1 MRETVAAWVKLLRL
15 PGLGGLAIPPVFGAL
30 TVGVT
35 DAWSLLILFLI
46 GCMVAIY
53 GFVLNDYA
61 DVKLDGLIPELR
73 DKPLVSGA
81 ISRTSAVLVCF
92 VTMILAFFLAA
103 LLWHGTVLSDRKLA
117 ALSMYAVAWG
127 LGTVYNLYGKKIAG
141 SDLFVALAM
150 AVTFLFGA
158 LAFAQPTLLTWVV
171 FVLTFNQTLHMNAVE
186 GGIKDA
192 DHDPLMGVSNLA
204 RVAGVSVH
212 GQRVMIPP
220 SFQVFGMGIR
230 LTSVAVVFVP
240 FMYDLS
246 YELWQLALL
255 VVMLAVVLF
264 IEVRL
269 LRLQQFDRSLIRK
282 LIAGA
287 SFLRYAVVPVM
298 LMGEIGILAGVG
310 LAVLPIAWYVAFSPL
325 TGIRAFQP
333 EM

>member
-35 DAWSLLILFLI
+35 DPASLVILFLI
-46 GCMVAIY
+46 GCMVAIF

-61 DVKLDGLIPELR
+61 DVKLDSLIEELR

-81 ISRTSAVLVCF
+81 ISRTSAILVCF
-92 VTMILAFFLAA
+92 VTMILAFFLAG
-103 LLWHGTVLSDRKLA
+103 LLWHGTVLSDRRIA
-117 ALSMYAVAWG
+117 ALSMFAVAWA

-158 LAFAQPTLLTWVV
+158 LAFEQPTLLTWVV

-204 RVAGVSVH
+204 RVAGVSVR
-212 GQRVMIPP
+212 GSRLTVPS
-220 SFQVFGMGIR
+220 SFQTFGMGIR
-230 LTSVAVVFVP
+230 LASAVLVFVP
-240 FMYDLS
+240 FAYGVA
-246 YELWQLALL
+246 YEVWQLALL
-255 VVMLAVVLF
+255 GLMLAGVLF
-264 IEVRL
+264 IEIRL
-269 LRLQQFDRSLIRK
+269 LWLRRFDRSRIRK
-282 LIAGA
+282 FIAAA
-287 SFLRYAVVPVM
+287 SFLRYAIVPVM
-298 LMGEIGILAGVG
+298 LMGEVGVLAGAG
-310 LAVLPIAWYVAFSPL
+310 LALLPVAWYVAFSPL
-325 TGIRAFQP
+325 TGVRPFRP

>member
-35 DAWSLLILFLI
+35 DAWSLLVLFLI

-81 ISRTSAVLVCF
+81 ISRTSAVMICF

-103 LLWHGTVLSDRKLA
+103 LLWQGTVLTDRKLA
-117 ALSMYAVAWG
+117 ALFMYAVAWG

-158 LAFAQPTLLTWVV
+158 LALDEPTLLTWVV

-192 DHDPLMGVSNLA
+192 DHDPLMGVNNLA

-212 GQRVMIPP
+212 DQRVTIPP
-220 SFQVFGMGIR
+220 SFQIFGMGIR

-240 FMYDLS
+240 FMYGVS

-255 VVMLAVVLF
+255 AVMLAGVLF

-310 LAVLPIAWYVAFSPL
+310 LSVLPIAWYVAFSPL
-325 TGIRAFQP
+325 TGVRAFQP

>member
-61 DVKLDGLIPELR
+61 DVKLDGIIPELR

>member
-35 DAWSLLILFLI
+35 DPVSLLILFLI
-46 GCMVAIY
+46 GCMVAIF

-61 DVKLDGLIPELR
+61 DVKLDSLIEELR

-92 VTMILAFFLAA
+92 VTLIFAFFLAA
-103 LLWHGTVLSDRKLA
+103 LLWHGTVLTDRKMM
-117 ALSMYAVAWG
+117 ALSMFAVAWG

-192 DHDPLMGVSNLA
+192 DHDPLMGVENLA
-204 RVAGVSVH
+204 RVAGVSVR
-212 GQRVMIPP
+212 GSRLSIPP
-220 SFQVFGMGIR
+220 VFQVFGLGIR
-230 LTSVAVVFVP
+230 LSSAVLVFVP
-240 FMYDLS
+240 FIYDVS
-246 YELWQLALL
+246 YELWQLVLL
-255 VVMLAVVLF
+255 AVMLAGVLF
-264 IEVRL
+264 IEARL
-269 LRLQQFDRSLIRK
+269 LRLRRFDRSRIRK

-287 SFLRYAVVPVM
+287 TFLRYAVVPVM
-298 LMGEIGILAGVG
+298 LMGEVGVLAGVG
-310 LAVLPIAWYVAFSPL
+310 LAVLPVVWYVAFIPL
-325 TGIRAFQP
+325 TGVRAFQP

>member
-61 DVKLDGLIPELR
+61 DVKLDGIIPELR

-103 LLWHGTVLSDRKLA
+103 LLWHGAVLTDRKLA
-117 ALSMYAVAWG
+117 ALSLYAVAWG

-158 LAFAQPTLLTWVV
+158 LAFVQPTLLTWVV

-212 GQRVMIPP
+212 GQRVTIPP

-240 FMYDLS
+240 FMYGVS

-255 VVMLAVVLF
+255 AVMLAGVLF

-298 LMGEIGILAGVG
+298 LMGEIGILSGVG

>member
-35 DAWSLLILFLI
+35 DPASLLILFLI
-46 GCMVAIY
+46 GCMVAIF

-61 DVKLDGLIPELR
+61 DVKLDGLIEELR

-81 ISRTSAVLVCF
+81 ISRTSAVMVCF
-92 VTMILAFFLAA
+92 VTLILAFFLAA
-103 LLWHGTVLSDRKLA
+103 LLWHGTVLGDREVT
-117 ALSMYAVAWG
+117 ALSMFAVAWA

-158 LAFAQPTLLTWVV
+158 LAFARPTLLTWVV

-192 DHDPLMGVSNLA
+192 DHDPLMGVENLA
-204 RVAGVSVH
+204 RVAGVSVR
-212 GQRVMIPP
+212 GSRLTVPP

-230 LTSVAVVFVP
+230 LTSAALVFVP
-240 FMYDLS
+240 FVYGVAFKV
-246 YELWQLALL
+246 WQLVLL
-255 VVMLAVVLF
+255 GLMLAGVLF
-264 IEVRL
+264 VEARL
-269 LRLQQFDRSLIRK
+269 LRLHRFDRSRIRK
-282 LIAGA
+282 LIAAA

-298 LMGEIGILAGVG
+298 LMGEIGVLAGAG
-310 LAVLPIAWYVAFSPL
+310 LAVLPVAWYVVFTPL
-325 TGIRAFQP
+325 AGVRPFRP

>member
-1 MRETVAAWVKLLRL
+1 MRETIAAWVKLLRL

-35 DAWSLLILFLI
+35 EPSSLLILFLI

-61 DVKLDGLIPELR
+61 DVRLDGLIEELQ

-81 ISRTSAVLVCF
+81 ISRTSAVMVCF
-92 VTMILAFFLAA
+92 VTLLLAFFLAA
-103 LLWHGTVLSDRKLA
+103 LLWHGTVLSDRKMA
-117 ALSMYAVAWG
+117 ALSMFAVAWA

-150 AVTFLFGA
+150 AATFLFGV
-158 LAFAQPTLLTWVV
+158 LAFARPSLLTWTV
-171 FVLTFNQTLHMNAVE
+171 FALTFNQTLHMNAVE

-192 DHDPLMGVSNLA
+192 DHDPLMGVCNLA
-204 RVAGVSVH
+204 RVAGVSVR
-212 GQRVMIPP
+212 GSRLTVPL
-220 SFQVFGMGIR
+220 SFQMFGMGIR
-230 LTSVAVVFVP
+230 LSSAALVFVP
-240 FMYDLS
+240 FVYGVA
-246 YELWQLALL
+246 YEVWQLALL
-255 VVMLAVVLF
+255 AVMLAGVLF

-269 LRLQQFDRSLIRK
+269 LRLRRFDRSLLRR

-287 SFLRYAVVPVM
+287 SFLRYAIVPVM
-298 LMGEIGILAGVG
+298 LMGEIGILAAVG
-310 LAVLPIAWYVAFSPL
+310 LAVLPIAWYVVFSPL
-325 TGIRAFQP
+325 TGVRAFQP